1 MTFEK
6 SFAIPSFP
14 GSSENLSP
22 QTIVSDA
29 SDLSQL
35 CRVIFRSFFRLPF
48 IFLSPIFIS
57 CTIILL
63 IVFSS
68 STILVPVLELKQ
80 SIEYDSSSL
89 YVGNSSACEIR
100 GKDKTFR
107 STTLIP
113 V

>member
-89 YVGNSSACEIR
+89 YVGLFCVRNSR
-100 GKDKTFR
+100 KG
-107 STTLIP
+107 
-113 V
+113 